1 MTRQGSGLD
10 PLVAFAVKW
19 EPYGGA
25 SAEDVFVEFGIDM
38 SEYRRRLFVMLS
50 RSDRGGVR
58 APLRN
63 RLIAYSITPA
73 RRSPSDGR

>member
-1 MTRQGSGLD
+1 MTRPDSGLD
-10 PLVAFAVKW
+10 PLMAFAVTW

-25 SAEDVFVEFGIDM
+25 STEDVFVEFGIDM
-38 SEYRRRLFVMLS
+38 SEYRRRLFVMLC

-58 APLRN
+58 APLRD

>member
-1 MTRQGSGLD
+1 MTRPDSGLD
-10 PLVAFAVKW
+10 PLVAFAVTW

-25 SAEDVFVEFGIDM
+25 SAEDVLVEFGIDM

-50 RSDRGGVR
+50 RADRGGVR
-58 APLRN
+58 APLRD

>member
-1 MTRQGSGLD
+1 MTRPDSGLD
-10 PLVAFAVKW
+10 PLVAFAVTW

-38 SEYRRRLFVMLS
+38 NEYRHRLFVILS
-50 RSDRGGVR
+50 RGDRGGVR
-58 APLRN
+58 APLRD